1 MKLLKSFVMY
11 TIEAIIECSF
21 LLVKAVLMQMFLQ
34 MIQYEIFLWILSAVI
49 GLGEN
54 TFLG

>member
-34 MIQYEIFLWILSAVI
+34 MIQYEIFIWILSAGV
-49 GLGEN
+49 GLEEN
-54 TFLG
+54 ISLG